1 MKKKAR
7 TISKFSAT
15 SSNFGANKTRRSNSK
30 RAASN
35 LDPATGYVAR
45 AKMAGQTEKDTPK
58 TTRVFR
64 QPLPPGSPMGIP
76 AGGANT
82 LIVGA
87 KAGRTWL
94 PFLDQVRNAESSLE
108 ALSLEKRV
116 TQIEQQLKDSSRAKW
131 TCPED
136 KHLSPELQKERRS
149 GKETR
154 RLHQERRRGQRR
166 LRILPRRGSG
176 PSPISGTPSAS

>member
-7 TISKFSAT
+7 TISKSSAT
-15 SSNFGANKTRRSNSK
+15 SFNFGENKIRRSNSK